1 FVKIN
6 NSGAGV
12 NLLSGNIQLYFEGT
26 YVGESFIDINQTNDT
41 LDISLGRDAKVVV
54 ERKKQKELNS
64 KNLIGSSKKIDIA
77 WEISIRNTKKTPIT
91 ILVEDQI
98 PISNDKDIEVVKG
111 EISNAIYDE
120 TKGSLKWLFTLDAA
134 DTKKMNF
141 SYNVKY
147 PKTKILYLE

>member
-1 FVKIN
+1 M
-6 NSGAGV
+6 
-12 NLLSGNIQLYFEGT
+12 E
-26 YVGESFIDINQTNDT
+26 
-41 LDISLGRDAKVVV
+41 
-54 ERKKQKELNS
+54 
-64 KNLIGSSKKIDIA
+64 
-77 WEISIRNTKKTPIT
+77 
-91 ILVEDQI
+91 
-98 PISNDKDIEVVKG
+98 KG